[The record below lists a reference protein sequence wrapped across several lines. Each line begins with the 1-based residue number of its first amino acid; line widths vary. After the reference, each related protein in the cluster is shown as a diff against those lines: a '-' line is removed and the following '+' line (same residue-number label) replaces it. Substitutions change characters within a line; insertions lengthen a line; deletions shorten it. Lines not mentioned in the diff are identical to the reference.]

1 MRDLTGRKVI
11 ARGVQSGVY
20 FGTLVDRQGQE
31 VELSDVCNIWRWRG
45 AVNLTELASRGVT
58 QNDYNRITAPIE
70 SIVLTDICEIIEC
83 SEDCIKSIEEYP
95 KWQYRN

>member
-1 MRDLTGRKVI
+1 MRDLTGKKVI
-11 ARGVQSGVY
+11 VRGVQSGVY

-31 VELSDVCNIWRWRG
+31 CELSDVRNIWRWRG
-45 AVNLTELASRGVT
+45 AVNLTELASRGIT
-58 QNDYNRITAPIE
+58 QNDYNRITSPIE

-83 SEDCIKSIEEYP
+83 SEDCIKSIEECP